1 MWWYQ
6 VCINAMVLSV
16 HKCGG
21 AKLCINVVVLNVH
34 KCGGPKCA

>member
-1 MWWYQ
+1 
-6 VCINAMVLSV
+6 MVLSV